1 MNCRKPTLVVYIK
14 GSTTEEVDEFD
25 YLYDILNNK
34 ANNDSLLKQM
44 IANVYDKI
52 IGLCTF
58 CKEVCMGQYEL
69 NLLPKLYGRIFV
81 SSLLFNCQSW
91 TNLRTSSDIKSLHQ
105 IQMKLKQIMQVSYS
119 TPNVG
124 VYLELGI
131 LPTENKINKT

>member
-1 MNCRKPTLVVYIK
+1 MR
-14 GSTTEEVDEFD
+14 
-25 YLYDILNNK
+25 
-34 ANNDSLLKQM
+34 
-44 IANVYDKI
+44 
-52 IGLCTF
+52 
-58 CKEVCMGQYEL
+58 QYEL
-69 NLLPKLYGRIFV
+69 NLLPKLYRRIFV

-91 TNLRTSSDIKSLHQ
+91 TNLRTSSDIKLQHQ